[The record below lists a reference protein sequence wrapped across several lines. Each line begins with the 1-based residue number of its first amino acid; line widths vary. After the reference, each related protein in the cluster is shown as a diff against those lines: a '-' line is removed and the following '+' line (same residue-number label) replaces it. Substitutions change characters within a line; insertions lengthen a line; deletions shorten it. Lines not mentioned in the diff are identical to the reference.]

1 MVDRAHRQ
9 DRCRMSSEDHT
20 NQQIEVAALD
30 PSITLY
36 CSFTGVIDPNS
47 AQRIAAMFNHA
58 HNNGF
63 KTIYVCFNSPGGTVN
78 DGIFLYNHIV
88 GLPIHVIMHNV
99 GTVGSI
105 AAAIYVAADERRCSK
120 HGTFIIHP
128 TSVQPQHN
136 MEAESLIDHLRSLLA
151 DDQRIDDIL
160 REKTVIPDD
169 LLQTRRRS
177 EVLITAQQALEFGVA
192 HTLDEF
198 ALPQGV
204 QIFQI

>member
-1 MVDRAHRQ
+1 MV
-9 DRCRMSSEDHT
+9 
-20 NQQIEVAALD
+20 
-30 PSITLY
+30 
-36 CSFTGVIDPNS
+36 
-47 AQRIAAMFNHA
+47 NHA
-58 HNNGF
+58 HNSGY
-63 KTIYVCFNSPGGTVN
+63 KAIYLCFNSPGGTVN

-88 GLPIHVIMHNV
+88 GLPTHVVMHNT

-105 AAAIYVAADERRCSK
+105 AAAIYVAGDERRCSQ

-128 TSVQPQHN
+128 TSVQPQHK

-160 REKTVIPDD
+160 RQETVIPDN

>member
-1 MVDRAHRQ
+1 MT
-9 DRCRMSSEDHT
+9 STTEPF
-20 NQQIEVAALD
+20 QQIKAAVLD
-30 PSITLY
+30 PATTFY
-36 CSFTGVIDPNS
+36 CSFTGVIEPNS

-58 HNNGF
+58 HNNGHE
-63 KTIYVCFNSPGGTVN
+63 TIYFCFNSPGGTVN

-88 GLPIHVIMHNV
+88 GLPTHVIIHNT

-120 HGTFIIHP
+120 HGTFVIHP
-128 TSVQPQHN
+128 TSVQPQHK
-136 MEAESLIDHLRSLLA
+136 MEALSLIDHLKSLLA

-160 REKTVIPDD
+160 RQKTVIPDD

-177 EVLITAQQALEFGVA
+177 EVLITAQKALEFGVA

-198 ALPQGV
+198 VLPQGV